1 MRLRTPSTA
10 VLAALLGAV
19 PVAVRAQAK
28 DARPGQTVVV
38 AAGTHYK
45 AGGLHRLFLGDD
57 YRDLWT
63 MPIRVEVLDLR
74 TYAGGLKPAFRV
86 GGQETKG
93 LALKGADGRDYT
105 FRGIDKDPSGVLPP
119 DLQGTIAERI
129 VQDQIASAQPAAP
142 VIVAPLLEAAGV
154 LHVTPRIVVMPDDPT
169 LGEFRPVFAGLLGFI
184 EEYPQ
189 PATRD
194 RAGFGGAAEI
204 VNGTDM
210 LKRLREGPATRLD
223 ARAFLRARLMDMF
236 MGDWDRHLKQW
247 RWARVPGQAL
257 WQPIPEDRD
266 QAFSRF
272 EGLVLSAARPRQP
285 RFVVFGREYPGI
297 TGLTFNGWDQDRRV
311 LAELE
316 KPAWDEI
323 AADLKTR
330 LTDAVI
336 EDAARKMPEEY
347 YRKDGARL
355 IQALKA
361 RRDALPEE
369 ATRFY
374 RHLAREAYLEGTDQ
388 AEAAQIRHLEG
399 GDVEVV
405 LAPAE
410 GGGEP
415 FFRRRFHA
423 SETRE
428 IRIDL
433 RGGNDRVTVTG
444 GKGGAIK
451 VRVVGGSGEDLF
463 DDSAGGGTRFSDSA
477 GARLVAGPGSRLD
490 RREYV
495 PPPPNKAAPWIPP
508 RDWGRQTI
516 TQGLVGFN
524 PDNGVFLGLQLDTR
538 AFGFR
543 QDPYASRQVI
553 RGGYATTARS
563 GRVEYEGEF
572 RRSNSGLFT
581 SLFARASGIEIL
593 RFYGFGNETSN
604 AGPDQ
609 SFKVKQDQFVLEPS
623 VGLFLTPRLT
633 LSLGPRVKYA
643 RTDLAPGRFITAA
656 QPYGVDKFGEAG
668 VGGGLRFD
676 SRDHPANA
684 TRGLLFDTAGSFYPK
699 LWDVRTAFGE
709 VHGDVA
715 TYLSAASTY
724 LQPTLAVRA
733 GGKRVWGDY
742 PFFEAAFIGGSATVR
757 GFRAQRFAGDSA
769 VYGNAELRLR
779 IARVFIVLPADLGV
793 FGLADA
799 GRVYLE
805 GQTSDKWHTAAG
817 GGIWLSFLNRDAT
830 FTLAVATSEERTGL
844 YVRAGFVF

>member
-1 MRLRTPSTA
+1 MARWSALARLGP
-10 VLAALLGAV
+10 VLFALPGAAHAQARDAV
-19 PVAVRAQAK
+19 PGK
-28 DARPGQTVVV
+28 TVVV

-45 AGGLHRLFLGDD
+45 AGGLHRFFLGDD

-63 MPIRVEVLDLR
+63 TPIRVEVLDLG

-93 LALKGADGRDYT
+93 LAMKGADGRDYT
-105 FRGIDKDPSGVLPP
+105 FRGLDKDPSGILPP

-129 VQDQIASAQPAAP
+129 VQDQIASAQPAGP

-154 LHVTPRIVVMPDDPT
+154 LHVTPRLVVMPDDPA
-169 LGEFRPVFAGLLGFI
+169 LGEFRPVFAGLLGLI

-189 PATRD
+189 PAGKD
-194 RAGFGGAAEI
+194 HPGFAGSTEI
-204 VNGTDM
+204 INGTEM
-210 LKRLREGPATRLD
+210 LKRLRESPRTRAD
-223 ARAFLRARLMDMF
+223 TKAFLRARLMDLLI
-236 MGDWDRHLKQW
+236 GDWDRHLKQW
-247 RWARVPGQAL
+247 RWARVPGQAR

-272 EGLVLSAARPRQP
+272 EGLVLTMARPRQP
-285 RFVVFGREYPGI
+285 RFVVFGPEYPGI
-297 TGLTFNGWDQDRRV
+297 VGLSFNGWDQDRR
-311 LAELE
+311 LLTELE
-316 KPAWDEI
+316 QPVWNEI
-323 AADLKTR
+323 AADLKAR
-330 LTDAVI
+330 VTDAVI
-336 EDAARKMPEEY
+336 DEAVRRMPEEY
-347 YRKDGARL
+347 YRRDGARL
-355 IQALKA
+355 AHALKA
-361 RRDALPEE
+361 RRDALPAE

-374 RHLAREAYLEGTDQ
+374 RHLAREAYVEGTDQ
-388 AEAAQIRHLEG
+388 AEAAQVRRLEG

-405 LAPAE
+405 LSPAE

-428 IRIDL
+428 VRIDL
-433 RGGNDRVTVTG
+433 RGGRDHATVTG
-444 GKGGAIK
+444 GKSGAIV
-451 VRVVGGSGEDLF
+451 VRVVGGSGEDVF

-477 GARLVAGPGSRLD
+477 GGRLVAGPGTRLD

-516 TQGLVGFN
+516 TQALVGGN
-524 PDNGVFLGLQLDTR
+524 PDIGVFLGMQLDTTKY
-538 AFGFR
+538 GFR
-543 QDPYASRQVI
+543 QDPYANRQII
-553 RGGYATTARS
+553 RAGYATTARS

-572 RRSNSGLFT
+572 RRSNSPLFT

-604 AGPDQ
+604 AGADQ
-609 SFKVKQDQFVLEPS
+609 SFKARQDQFVLEPS
-623 VGLFLTPRLT
+623 VGVFLTPRLT
-633 LSLGPRVKYA
+633 LSVGPRVKYA
-643 RTDLAPGRFITAA
+643 KTDLAPGRFITAT
-656 QPYGVDKFGEAG
+656 QPYGAHEFGEAG
-668 VGGGLRFD
+668 LGGGLRFD

-699 LWDVRTAFGE
+699 MWDVKNAFGE

-715 TYLSAASTY
+715 TYLSAASTF
-724 LQPTLAVRA
+724 LQPTLALRA

-742 PFFEAAFIGGSATVR
+742 PFFEAAFIGGSTTVR
-757 GFRAQRFAGDSA
+757 GFRAQRFAGDGA

-799 GRVYLE
+799 GRVYLG

-817 GGIWLSFLNRDAT
+817 GGIWLAFLNRDAT
-830 FTLAVATSEERTGL
+830 FTLAVAHSQERTGL

>member
-1 MRLRTPSTA
+1 MTYRTSYA
-10 VLAALLGAV
+10 ILLAMLLIAL
-19 PVAVRAQAK
+19 PVAGRAQAK
-28 DARPGQTVVV
+28 DAVPGQTVVV
-38 AAGTHYK
+38 VAGKQYT
-45 AGGLHRLFLGDD
+45 AGGMHRFLLGDD

-63 MPIRVEVLDLR
+63 LPIRVQVLDLR

-93 LALKGADGRDYT
+93 LAMKGADGRDYT
-105 FRGIDKDPSGVLPP
+105 FRGMDKDPRGILPP

-129 VQDQIASAQPAAP
+129 VQDQIAAAQPAGP
-142 VIVAPLLEAAGV
+142 VVVAPLLEAAGV

-189 PATRD
+189 PATKD
-194 RAGFGGAAEI
+194 HAGFAGAVEI

-210 LKRLREGPATRLD
+210 LKRLRESPRTRAD

-236 MGDWDRHLKQW
+236 TGDWDRHLKQW
-247 RWARVPGQAL
+247 RWARIPGQAY

-266 QAFSRF
+266 QAFSRY
-272 EGLVLSAARPRQP
+272 EGLVLAMARPRQP

-297 TGLTFNGWDQDRRV
+297 VGLTFNGWDQDRR
-311 LAELE
+311 LLTELE

-323 AADLKTR
+323 AADLKAR

-336 EDAARKMPEEY
+336 EGAVKAMPEEY
-347 YRKDGARL
+347 YRKDGARM
-355 IQALKA
+355 ITALKA
-361 RRDALPEE
+361 RRDALPAE

-374 RHLAREAYLEGTDQ
+374 RHLAHDASMEGTDQ

-405 LAPAE
+405 LAAAE

-415 FFRRRFHA
+415 FFRRRFHP
-423 SETRE
+423 SETHE

-444 GKGGAIK
+444 GKSGAIL
-451 VRVVGGSGEDLF
+451 VRVVGGSGEDVF

-477 GARLVAGPGSRLD
+477 GARLVPGPGSHLD

-495 PPPPNKAAPWIPP
+495 PPPPNKEAPWIPP

-516 TQGLVGFN
+516 TQGLVGYN
-524 PDNGVFLGLQLDTR
+524 PDTGVFLGLQLDTR
-538 AFGFR
+538 GFGFR

-572 RRSNSGLFT
+572 RRSNSPLFT

-593 RFYGFGNETSN
+593 RFYGFGNETPN
-604 AGPDQ
+604 TLPDQ
-609 SFKVKQDQFVLEPS
+609 SYRARQDQFVLEPS
-623 VGLFLTPRLT
+623 VGVSLTRRLT
-633 LSLGPRVKYA
+633 LSVGPRVKYA
-643 RTDLAPGRFITAA
+643 KTDLAPDRFITAT

-668 VGGGLRFD
+668 VGGAFRFD

-684 TRGLLFDTAGSFYPK
+684 LRGLLFDTAGSFYPK
-699 LWDVRTAFGE
+699 WWDVKSAFGE

-715 TYLSAASTY
+715 TYLSASSSF
-724 LQPTLAVRA
+724 LQPTLALRA

-742 PFFEAAFIGGSATVR
+742 PFFEAAFIGGSSTVR
-757 GFRAQRFAGDSA
+757 GFRAQRFAGDGA

-799 GRVYLE
+799 GRVYLGGE
-805 GQTSDKWHTAAG
+805 TSDKWHTAAG

-830 FTLAVATSEERTGL
+830 FTLAVATSEERTGV